1 MSAASAYPSKVSDA
15 GPDRNDL
22 CAVLG
27 TVPERTSDIA
37 TELDGPGLA
46 YRHGPSFP
54 TVGEVVSHLCESGSA
69 VDAVLRPVAIEGARE
84 IRLRTALETEKDPEL
99 LPSLETQLEDFAR
112 VRRRTVD
119 VLHSM
124 PTEFWD
130 REVFDPAMGRL
141 TVREAVSSVVRHELG
156 HLSQL
161 QTLVALLPVA

>member
-1 MSAASAYPSKVSDA
+1 MSEAPA
-15 GPDRNDL
+15 DRNDL
-22 CAVLG
+22 CAVLA

-54 TVGEVVSHLCESGSA
+54 TVGEVVSHLCQSGSA
-69 VDAVLRPVAIEGARE
+69 IDAVLRPVAIEGTRE
-84 IRLRTALETEKDPEL
+84 LRLREALEADRDPDL
-99 LPSLETQLEDFAR
+99 LPSLETQLDDFAR

-119 VLHSM
+119 VLHAM

-130 REVFDPAMGRL
+130 REVFDPAIGRL

-161 QTLVALLPVA
+161 QSLVTLLPVA